1 MTPPRPTQLAQIL
14 LRNSIHEG
22 DTVIDGTAGN
32 GHDTVFLAECVRLN
46 GRVLAFD
53 IQEQAI
59 RSAKA
64 AVIAANFSDRVE
76 FHQLSHTKMAEYAEQ
91 NSVAAIM
98 FNLGY
103 LPGDDHHFTTQTE
116 ETLTAMAIAANLL
129 KPGGILSVVCYP
141 GHPEGALEAEL
152 VEVWMSSLTS
162 DGWCV
167 AKYAM
172 LGMRKPAP
180 FLLMGRKN
188 GLKSG
193 TTLCSPSEPLRFG
206 L

>member
-22 DTVIDGTAGN
+22 DIVIDSTAGN
-32 GHDTVFLAECVRLN
+32 GHDTVFLAECVGLN

-53 IQEQAI
+53 IQEPAI

-64 AVIAANFSDRVE
+64 AVIAANLGDRVE
-76 FHQLSHTKMAEYAEQ
+76 FHQLSHAKMAEHAEHG
-91 NSVAAIM
+91 SVAAIM

-103 LPGDDHHFTTQTE
+103 LPGNDHHFTTQTE
-116 ETLTAMAIAANLL
+116 ETLTAMAVATDLL
-129 KPGGILSVVCYP
+129 KPGGRLSVVCYP
-141 GHPEGALEAEL
+141 GHPEGAVEAEL

-172 LGMRKPAP
+172 LGTRKPAP
-180 FLLMGRKN
+180 FLLMGRKD

-193 TTLCSPSEPLRFG
+193 TTSYSP
-206 L
+206 

>member
-1 MTPPRPTQLAQIL
+1 MDQFHKTSPPRPTQLAQIL
-14 LRNSIHEG
+14 LRDLIREG

-32 GHDTVFLAECVRLN
+32 GHDTVFLAECVGLS

-64 AVIAANFSDRVE
+64 AVTAANFGDRVE
-76 FHQLSHTKMAEYAEQ
+76 FHPLSHTKMAEHAEHG
-91 NSVAAIM
+91 SVAAIM

-116 ETLTAMAIAANLL
+116 ETLAALAIAADLL
-129 KPGGILSVVCYP
+129 KPGGSLSVVCYP
-141 GHPEGALEAEL
+141 GHPEGAVEAEL
-152 VEVWMSSLTS
+152 VQGWMSSLTS
-162 DGWCV
+162 DGWRV

-172 LGMRKPAP
+172 LGTRTPAP

-193 TTLCSPSEPLRFG
+193 TTLCSP
-206 L
+206 

>member
-1 MTPPRPTQLAQIL
+1 MTPPRPTQLAQTL

-32 GHDTVFLAECVRLN
+32 GHDTVFLAECVGLN

-64 AVIAANFSDRVE
+64 AVVAANFGDRVE
-76 FHQLSHTKMAEYAEQ
+76 FHQLSHTRTAEHAEHD
-91 NSVAAIM
+91 SVTAIM

-116 ETLTAMAIAANLL
+116 ETLTAMSVAADLL
-129 KPGGILSVVCYP
+129 KPGGILSAVCYP
-141 GHPEGALEAEL
+141 GHPEGAAEAAR
-152 VEVWMSSLTS
+152 VEEWAASQSAL
-162 DGWCV
+162 GWRT

-172 LGMRKPAP
+172 IGTLQPAP
-180 FLLMGRKN
+180 FLILSHK
-188 GLKSG
+188 
-193 TTLCSPSEPLRFG
+193 P
-206 L
+206 